1 MCWVYIL
8 KSLKDGRFYT
18 GSTPDLEDRLR
29 RHSEGRVKATKHRR
43 PLELVYSEE
52 YSTLAEAQSR
62 EYQIKREKSRKYIER
77 LVRKGSLKRV
87 E

>member
-8 KSLKDGRFYT
+8 KSLKDGRFYI
-18 GSTPDLEDRLR
+18 GSTPDLDDRLK

-43 PLELVYSEE
+43 LLELVYSEK
-52 YSTLAEAQSR
+52 YSNLAEARKR

-77 LVRKGSLKRV
+77 LISKSSLTKS
-87 E
+87 